1 MSSGWLK
8 AVLLAGVIAVTGCNR
23 GEAQDAGPE
32 AAASAIPAEQQA
44 FLDKNA
50 KAEGVKVLPSGLQYK
65 VVRSGPASGQHPT
78 LDDEVK
84 LHYEGTLIDGTVF
97 DSSYERGAPVVM
109 RPRDLVKAWQEALP
123 LMRPGDEWYLYVP
136 PALGYGA
143 ESAGPIP
150 PNSVLVFRL
159 EVLDV
164 LKTGAQA

>member
-8 AVLLAGVIAVTGCNR
+8 AIALAGVLAITACNR
-23 GEAQDAGPE
+23 GEAQSTPVAT
-32 AAASAIPAEQQA
+32 AAEQQA

-50 KAEGVKVLPSGLQYK
+50 KAEGIKVLPSGLQYK
-65 VVRSGPASGQHPT
+65 VVRSGPPTGPQPT

-84 LHYEGTLIDGTVF
+84 LHYEGTLINGTVF

-123 LMRPGDEWYLYVP
+123 MMRPGDEWYLYVP
-136 PALGYGA
+136 PALGYGD
-143 ESAGPIP
+143 EPAGQIP
-150 PNSVLVFRL
+150 PGSVLVFRL

-164 LKTGAQA
+164 LKTGGNA